1 MAPELRE
8 RQHGLGRLAIS
19 ALNDLI
25 HIGFAAPTAAT
36 ALYERRRCCC
46 PDLVEAEVPEG
57 LPCAKLRRPRRGQP
71 YPRHGLAWQNSGSLA
86 RHLPPEDR
94 ISTDRHSTAYLP
106 GPTIGGPPL
115 TLFGPDI
122 SNNNFGGEDNPDLAA
137 AAAFINARPGE
148 GFSWVEAKSS
158 QGSDFIDPTWA
169 TVHQTATAIN
179 LPVVA
184 YHYLDTTDATAQAQT
199 CLSALN
205 GAQVPVMFDFEDD
218 SGDFDNF
225 QAVQSAFKAA
235 GLNVALSYLPQW
247 YWEDIDS
254 PDISGVPGLV
264 SSAYPGG
271 NGAASTI
278 YAEDGGDSGEGWDS
292 YGGATPVIW
301 QFTDQALIAG
311 LDADCNAFIGE
322 LSDLQALLG
331 IQQEGLFSM
340 LTEQQQ
346 QDIYNMVLWTYEQ
359 VVGILANNPGKVVA
373 LPGSPTP
380 TGTGWPQL
388 GKNSAGESLTLVDA
402 VAALQADVT
411 ALQALITSKEDS

>member
-1 MAPELRE
+1 
-8 RQHGLGRLAIS
+8 
-19 ALNDLI
+19 
-25 HIGFAAPTAAT
+25 
-36 ALYERRRCCC
+36 
-46 PDLVEAEVPEG
+46 V
-57 LPCAKLRRPRRGQP
+57 
-71 YPRHGLAWQNSGSLA
+71 
-86 RHLPPEDR
+86 
-94 ISTDRHSTAYLP
+94 
-106 GPTIGGPPL
+106 

-137 AAAFINARPGE
+137 AAAFVSALPGE

-158 QGSDFIDPTWA
+158 MGSDFIDPTWA
-169 TVHQTATAIN
+169 TIYQTASAIG
-179 LPVVA
+179 LLVVA
-184 YHYLDTTDATAQAQT
+184 YHYVDTSDPAAQAQT
-199 CLSALN
+199 CAAALD
-205 GAQVPVMFDFEDD
+205 GADVPVMFDFEDD

-225 QAVQSAFKAA
+225 QAVLSAFQAA
-235 GLNVALSYLPQW
+235 GLNVALSYIPEW

-271 NGAASTI
+271 SGAASTI
-278 YAEDGGDSGEGWDS
+278 YTEDGGDDGEGWDG

-311 LDADCNAFIGE
+311 LDVDCNAFIGE

-331 IQQEGLFSM
+331 IQPEGPFSM

-346 QDIYNMVLWTYEQ
+346 QDIYNMVLWTYQQ
-359 VVGILANNPGKVVA
+359 VVGILTNNPGNVTA

-388 GKNSAGESLTLVDA
+388 GQNSAGQNLTLVDA

-411 ALQALITSKEDS
+411 ALQALVTSKEGS